1 LHQPNPLRPY
11 PKSNLLNIY
20 TNTQILSISTRTKIT
35 NSQILDLTA
44 EDAQYI
50 YCANGPAA
58 VLFSVLFGLTFLVH
72 LAQAFLFRKRF
83 CWVIVVG
90 SGWQCIGLIMR
101 TYSTIDQTKTSTA
114 AAGQLL
120 VLLTPLWVNAFV
132 YMIFGR
138 MVYYYVPDQRV
149 AGIKA
154 QSLAKVF
161 IWLDIL

>member
-1 LHQPNPLRPY
+1 MGW
-11 PKSNLLNIY
+11 K
-20 TNTQILSISTRTKIT
+20 TKC
-35 NSQILDLTA
+35 DLTA

-58 VLFSVLFGLTFLVH
+58 VLFSVLFGLTFLIH
-72 LAQAFLFRKRF
+72 LAQAIFFRKRF

-90 SGWQCIGLIMR
+90 SGWQCLGLIMR
-101 TYSTIDQTKTSTA
+101 TYSTIDQTKESTA

-120 VLLTPLWVNAFV
+120 VLLTPLWVNAYV

-149 AGIKA
+149 GGIKA
-154 QSLAKVF
+154 QSMAKVF
-161 IWLDIL
+161 IWLDVV